1 MKKLINQENSKAYKI
16 GKKNLINQLK
26 EYSFLSPSNKKNNIP
41 GAIKLDVRI
50 IDYKIPY
57 QTYCSFWFLGLK
69 VANYPTFFT
78 DELQDFDQKHC
89 QMVQSISKWKS
100 RVNDIFWRDLFA
112 VWPRVLFGLKSFP
125 YKFLTNIEFSADL

>member
-1 MKKLINQENSKAYKI
+1 MNKLINQENSKAYKI

-57 QTYCSFWFLGLK
+57 QTYCSF
-69 VANYPTFFT
+69 
-78 DELQDFDQKHC
+78 
-89 QMVQSISKWKS
+89 
-100 RVNDIFWRDLFA
+100 
-112 VWPRVLFGLKSFP
+112 
-125 YKFLTNIEFSADL
+125 